1 MSTIKEI
8 KDLALHAARG
18 TAPTTEYSVTD
29 VNDSLREE
37 MNSLC
42 KTYRDFQRNKNDIFQ
57 IIEETADE
65 IVPQKTIA
73 ALGAFAEIKQTPNG
87 VKAIFKQRVGKA
99 RAKKFLTQVGLS
111 GVYETFR
118 LDTTTFELKAHAVGG
133 AAYLDFERFLSGDE
147 NISEYMDIILE
158 GLEDAVFGETQRALR
173 AALTNT
179 KRPSAN
185 KVSTNGFDSD
195 KMAKLCA
202 TVKNYGQGATIFA
215 PGEFIVDMGPDA
227 IGAAGGYP
235 NYSQAD
241 IEDIRTKGK
250 IGIFRGTV
258 ITELPQ
264 AYTDET
270 NTNTQIDP
278 QLAYVLPTGGEKVVK
293 IVFEGNTEIHE
304 FENRD
309 NSMEMHAYRK
319 LGVAILTHHNWGI
332 YQNTQ
337 IAQTFEDTL

>member
-1 MSTIKEI
+1 MATIEEI
-8 KDLALHAARG
+8 KDLALHAAKG
-18 TAPTTEYSVTD
+18 TTPAAEYSVTD
-29 VNDSLREE
+29 VNESLREE
-37 MNSLC
+37 MNGLC
-42 KTYRDFQRNKNDIFQ
+42 KSYRDFQRNKNDIFQ

-65 IVPQKTIA
+65 VVPQKVIG
-73 ALGAFAEIKQTPNG
+73 ALGAFAEIKQVPNG
-87 VKAIFKQRVGKA
+87 VKAIFKQRVGKS

-147 NISEYMDIILE
+147 DISEYMDIILE

-173 AALTNT
+173 AALTNA
-179 KRPSAN
+179 KRPDAN
-185 KVSTNGFDSD
+185 KVVSNGFDSD

-215 PGEFIVDMGPDA
+215 PGEFIVEMGPDA
-227 IGAAGGYP
+227 IASGK
-235 NYSQAD
+235 YSDND

-258 ITELPQ
+258 VTELPQ
-264 AYTDET
+264 SFTDET
-270 NTNTQIDP
+270 NTKTQIDP

-293 IVFEGNTEIHE
+293 IVLEGNTEIHE

-332 YQNTQ
+332 YQNTA
-337 IAQTFEDTL
+337 IAQTFEDTLSN

>member
-1 MSTIKEI
+1 MANIKEI

-18 TAPTTEYSVTD
+18 TTPTTEYSTSD
-29 VNDSLREE
+29 VNESLREE
-37 MNSLC
+37 MSTLC
-42 KTYRDFQRNKNDIFQ
+42 KSYRDFQRNKNDIFQ

-65 IVPQKTIA
+65 IVPNKVIA
-73 ALGAFAEIKQTPNG
+73 AMGAFAEIKQTANG
-87 VKAIFKQRVGKA
+87 VKAIFKQRVGKQ

-118 LDTTTFELKAHAVGG
+118 LDSTTFELKAHAIGG

-147 NISEYMDIILE
+147 NMTEYMDIIVE
-158 GLEDAVFGETQRALR
+158 GLEDATYGEVQRALR
-173 AALTNT
+173 AALNSA
-179 KRPSAN
+179 KRPTAN
-185 KVSTNGFDSD
+185 KVSVSSFDSD

-215 PGEFIVDMGPDA
+215 PGEFIVAMGPDA
-227 IGAAGGYP
+227 IASGK
-235 NYSQAD
+235 YSDVD

-250 IGIFRGTV
+250 IGIFRGTL

-270 NTNTQIDP
+270 NTETQIDP

-293 IVFEGNTEIHE
+293 IVFEGGTEIHE

-319 LGVAILTHHNWGI
+319 LGVAVLTHHNWGI
-332 YQNTQ
+332 YQNTGVT
-337 IAQTFEDTL
+337 QTFSA